1 MSIYA
6 TVPGTLGRDAEI
18 RQTQGGPVCS
28 FSIATEER
36 VKGQKQTT
44 WVRCS
49 LFGKQGEALC
59 QYLTKG
65 AKVTAI
71 GRISMHEYQ
80 GKSSFDLAVDNI
92 ELQGGK
98 RGASSEPSADPATAG
113 GGFDGYDDAEPGPGD
128 DTSHYGF

>member
-18 RQTQGGPVCS
+18 RPTQGGPVCS

-36 VKGQKQTT
+36 VKGEKVTT

-49 LFGKQGEALC
+49 LFGKRGEALC

-71 GRISMHEYQ
+71 GRISLHEYQ
-80 GKSSFDLAVDNI
+80 GKTSLELNVTDI

-98 RGASSEPSADPATAG
+98 RGASSEPSASPATG
-113 GGFDGYDDAEPGPGD
+113 GGGYDDADYNPD
-128 DTSHYGF
+128 DATGGQNFPF

>member
-6 TVPGTLGRDAEI
+6 TVPGTLGRDAET
-18 RQTQGGPVCS
+18 RQTQGGSVCS

-49 LFGKQGEALC
+49 MFGKRGEQLC

-65 AKVTAI
+65 SKVTAI
-71 GRISMHEYQ
+71 GRISLHEYQ
-80 GKSSFDLAVDNI
+80 GKTSLELAVDNI

-98 RGASSEPSADPATAG
+98 RGSSSEPSAPTTPG
-113 GGFDGYDDAEPGPGD
+113 GGYDDEDYNPDDATKGD
-128 DTSHYGF
+128 DPW

>member
-6 TVPGTLGRDAEI
+6 TVPGTLGRDAEL
-18 RQTQGGPVCS
+18 RQLRDGGSVCS

-36 VKGQKQTT
+36 VKGERVTT

-49 LFGKQGEALC
+49 MFGKRGEALC

-71 GRISMHEYQ
+71 GRISLHEYQ
-80 GKSSFDLAVDNI
+80 GKTSLELAVDNI
-92 ELQGGK
+92 ELQGDK
-98 RGASSEPSADPATAG
+98 RGASEPSATPATAG
-113 GGFDGYDDAEPGPGD
+113 GGYDDADYGTDETKPD
-128 DTSHYGF
+128 DYPF

>member
-6 TVPGTLGRDAEI
+6 TVPGTLGKDAEI

-36 VKGQKQTT
+36 IKGQKQTT

-49 LFGKQGEALC
+49 LFGKRGEALC

-65 AKVTAI
+65 TKVTAI

-80 GKSSFDLAVDNI
+80 GKTSLKLAVDNI
-92 ELQGGK
+92 ELQGEK
-98 RGASSEPSADPATAG
+98 RETGQRGTSNQSPSSEYSDVYYGTDDGKPDCF
-113 GGFDGYDDAEPGPGD
+113 GF
-128 DTSHYGF
+128 